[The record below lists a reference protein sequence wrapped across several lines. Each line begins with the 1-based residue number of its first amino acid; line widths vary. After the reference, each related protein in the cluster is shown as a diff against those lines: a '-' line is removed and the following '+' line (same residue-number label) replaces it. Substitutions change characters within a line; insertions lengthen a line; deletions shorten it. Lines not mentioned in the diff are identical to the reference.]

1 MADANRQIVLDRLP
15 PGDKRAPEHFRLT
28 QSARPVAGDGEV
40 LLRTRYI
47 SLDAANRA
55 WMQGATYRS
64 ALTEGQVMA
73 GSSLAEV
80 VESKA
85 PNLKV
90 GDIVLADIGWQ
101 DYGVAPAKRLTA
113 LPKTDH
119 LPHLLSVYG
128 ITGLTDR

>member
-1 MADANRQIVLDRLP
+1 MAEANRQIVLDRLP
-15 PGDKRAPEHFRLT
+15 AGDKLAPDHFRLT
-28 QSARPVAGDGEV
+28 EGAIPQAGEGEV

-64 ALTEGQVMA
+64 ALEAGSVMA

-85 PNLKV
+85 AHLKP

-101 DYGVAPAKRLTA
+101 DYGIAKAARLTP
-113 LPKTDH
+113 LPKTDN

-128 ITGLTDR
+128 ITG